1 MSCWELAK
9 GPTTMPERTILFL
22 GADAEYAFKF
32 RKGLME
38 AFRDRHY
45 RVVVAATPLGDF
57 DTGRFASLG
66 VEFIP
71 WRIGKASLDPVKDLG
86 ALFALYRILS
96 SIQPDILFVHTI
108 KPVIYGGILGYARR
122 VPRRVAM
129 IPGLGHAFM
138 PPKGLRHRIAAIV
151 AHLGYRAALG
161 PMAVS
166 IFHNPDDIADMRRAG
181 ALPPGARTARVHGS
195 GVDMTHFRRAPLPSG
210 PCTFLFVGRLLREK
224 GIHEFVEAARNVR
237 KHLPTARFIVVGG
250 RDTNPSALT
259 DAELDHWRGEG
270 IVEFRGSI
278 SDPRD
283 AFAECHIFVLP
294 SFREG
299 TPRTNLEAMAT
310 GRAIITTDV
319 PGCRQTVRDGVNG
332 ILVPPADPIALAQ
345 AMIRLGTDP
354 ALVMRMGDAGYD
366 LCRERFEL
374 GKVTAET
381 MALIAGDPTG
391 APADRTH

>member
-1 MSCWELAK
+1 
-9 GPTTMPERTILFL
+9 MPERTILFL

-38 AFRDRHY
+38 AFRERGY
-45 RVVVAATPLGDF
+45 RVVVAATPLGEF
-57 DTGRFASLG
+57 DTSRFSTLG

-71 WRIGKASLDPVKDLG
+71 WQVGKASLDPVKDLR
-86 ALFALYRILS
+86 ALFALDRILR

-108 KPVIYGGILGYARR
+108 KPVIYGGVLGCARQ

-138 PPKGLRHRIAAIV
+138 PAKGLKHRIAAVV
-151 AHLGYRAALG
+151 ARLGYRLALG

-166 IFHNPDDIADMRRAG
+166 IFHNPDDIADMRRSG
-181 ALPPGARTARVHGS
+181 ALPPRALTARVHGS

-224 GIHEFVEAARNVR
+224 GIHEFVEAARTVR
-237 KHLPTARFIVVGG
+237 KVLPSARFIVVGG

-259 DAELDHWRGEG
+259 DAELEQWRSEG
-270 IVEFRGSI
+270 LVEFRGSVA
-278 SDPRD
+278 DPRD

-294 SFREG
+294 SYREG

-319 PGCRQTVRDGVNG
+319 PGCRETVRTDLNG
-332 ILVPPADPIALAQ
+332 ILVAPADAVELAQ
-345 AMIRLGTDP
+345 AMIRLGLEP
-354 ALVMRMGDAGYD
+354 ALVSRMGEAGYN

-381 MALIAGDPTG
+381 MALIAGDPIG
-391 APADRTH
+391 SQSG